1 MPVLTIRNVPE
12 DVYDRLRA
20 RAATNR
26 RSINSEAV
34 EVLRLGV
41 MDRTERDVHGFL
53 ARAQAVRERTRGYL
67 TERQTDKAKRSGR
80 A

>member
-1 MPVLTIRNVPE
+1 MPILTIRNVPE
-12 DVYDRLRA
+12 DVYERLKA

-41 MDRTERDVHGFL
+41 MGRTERDVHGYL
-53 ARAQAVRERTRGYL
+53 SRAQVVRERTRGYL
-67 TERQTDKAKRSGR
+67 TDRQIEKAKRSGR